1 MRELLNFLQ
10 GDLKCRERF
19 VISDKTS
26 KAGERR
32 GNFSCRMAGSRVYL
46 VKIDRNPCPNFGG
59 SREITETPN
68 ERGTN
73 SMQTKETGLL
83 EQYTGSLS
91 QRVEREYYISE
102 KYYREDVKRG
112 LRNSDGTGVPVGV
125 TRVGSV
131 LGYMI
136 EDGVRVPVPGQL
148 YYRGIELNEIV
159 EAHRKAGTFGFEEVA
174 FLLLMGFLPSQW
186 ELDRFNEI
194 MNLARKL
201 PPGFTE
207 DMIMKNPSRN
217 IMNKLARSVLSLY
230 SYDDNPDD
238 ISLDNILLQSVR
250 LVGAFPSIVAN
261 AYSVKRHYF
270 GGGSLHIHFPVE
282 GLSTAENFLRM
293 IRPNTKY
300 TEEEAHLLDMM
311 LMVHAEH
318 GGGNNST
325 FVCRAL
331 SSSGTDTYSAIAG
344 AVGSLKGPLHGG
356 ANAKVMEQFRT
367 VKANVNPKDDA
378 SIKDFLYK
386 ILNKEAG
393 DKSGKIY
400 GLGHAVYTISDP
412 RAVLLKKYARHMA
425 EIKGYDEDF
434 QLLEKIEEL
443 GIPMIQNKTG
453 SDMPMCANVD
463 MYSGLV
469 YTMLGIPEDVFTPL
483 FASARIAGWCAN
495 RIEEVLTCHRIM
507 RPAYRAMVKRV
518 HYEPMSAR
526 PEHYAHTNP

>member
-1 MRELLNFLQ
+1 
-10 GDLKCRERF
+10 
-19 VISDKTS
+19 
-26 KAGERR
+26 
-32 GNFSCRMAGSRVYL
+32 
-46 VKIDRNPCPNFGG
+46 
-59 SREITETPN
+59 
-68 ERGTN
+68 
-73 SMQTKETGLL
+73 MQTKETGLL

-91 QRVEREYYISE
+91 QRIEREYYISE
-102 KYYREDVKRG
+102 KYYRDDVKRG
-112 LRNSDGTGVPVGV
+112 LRNSDGTGVPIGV

-186 ELDRFNEI
+186 ELDRFKEI
-194 MNLARKL
+194 MDRARKL

-238 ISLDNILLQSVR
+238 LSLDNILLQSVR

-367 VKANVNPKDDA
+367 VKANVDPKDDA

>member
-1 MRELLNFLQ
+1 
-10 GDLKCRERF
+10 
-19 VISDKTS
+19 
-26 KAGERR
+26 
-32 GNFSCRMAGSRVYL
+32 
-46 VKIDRNPCPNFGG
+46 
-59 SREITETPN
+59 
-68 ERGTN
+68 
-73 SMQTKETGLL
+73 MQTKETGLL

-194 MNLARKL
+194 MNRARKL

-331 SSSGTDTYSAIAG
+331 SSSGTDPYRAIAG

>member
-26 KAGERR
+26 KAGERW

-194 MNLARKL
+194 MNRARKL

>member
-1 MRELLNFLQ
+1 
-10 GDLKCRERF
+10 
-19 VISDKTS
+19 
-26 KAGERR
+26 
-32 GNFSCRMAGSRVYL
+32 
-46 VKIDRNPCPNFGG
+46 
-59 SREITETPN
+59 
-68 ERGTN
+68 
-73 SMQTKETGLL
+73 MQTKETGLL

-112 LRNSDGTGVPVGV
+112 LLNSDGTGVPVGV

-194 MNLARKL
+194 MNRARKL

-217 IMNKLARSVLSLY
+217 IMNKLARSVLALY

-367 VKANVNPKDDA
+367 VKANVDPKDDA

>member
-1 MRELLNFLQ
+1 
-10 GDLKCRERF
+10 
-19 VISDKTS
+19 
-26 KAGERR
+26 
-32 GNFSCRMAGSRVYL
+32 
-46 VKIDRNPCPNFGG
+46 
-59 SREITETPN
+59 
-68 ERGTN
+68 
-73 SMQTKETGLL
+73 MQTKETGLL

-91 QRVEREYYISE
+91 QRIEREYYISE
-102 KYYREDVKRG
+102 KYYRDDVKRG
-112 LRNSDGTGVPVGV
+112 LRNSDGTGVPIGV

-186 ELDRFNEI
+186 ELDRFKEI
-194 MNLARKL
+194 MDRARKL
-201 PPGFTE
+201 PAGFTE

-230 SYDDNPDD
+230 SYDENPDD
-238 ISLDNILLQSVR
+238 LSLDNVLLQSVK

-270 GGGSLHIHFPVE
+270 EGGSLHIHFPIE

-300 TEEEAHLLDMM
+300 TEEEARLLDMM

>member
-1 MRELLNFLQ
+1 
-10 GDLKCRERF
+10 
-19 VISDKTS
+19 
-26 KAGERR
+26 
-32 GNFSCRMAGSRVYL
+32 
-46 VKIDRNPCPNFGG
+46 
-59 SREITETPN
+59 
-68 ERGTN
+68 
-73 SMQTKETGLL
+73 MQTKETGLL

-194 MNLARKL
+194 MNRARKL

-318 GGGNNST
+318 GGGHNST

>member
-10 GDLKCRERF
+10 GDLKCRDRF

-194 MNLARKL
+194 MNRARKL

>member
-1 MRELLNFLQ
+1 MEKN
-10 GDLKCRERF
+10 
-19 VISDKTS
+19 
-26 KAGERR
+26 
-32 GNFSCRMAGSRVYL
+32 
-46 VKIDRNPCPNFGG
+46 
-59 SREITETPN
+59 
-68 ERGTN
+68 GT
-73 SMQTKETGLL
+73 GIL

-91 QRVEREYYISE
+91 HRIEQEYHIGE
-102 KYYREDVKRG
+102 ELYRGDIKRG
-112 LRNSDGTGVPVGV
+112 LRNSDGTGVPIGV

-136 EDGVRVPVPGQL
+136 EDGVRIPVPGQL

-159 EAHRKAGTFGFEEVA
+159 EAHRQAGTFGFEEVA
-174 FLLLMGFLPSQW
+174 YLLLMGYLPSRG

-194 MNLARKL
+194 MNRARKL
-201 PPGFTE
+201 PNGFTE

-230 SYDDNPDD
+230 SYDENPDD
-238 ISLDNILLQSVR
+238 TSLDNILLQSVK

-270 GGGSLHIHFPVE
+270 EGGSLHIHFPME

-356 ANAKVMEQFRT
+356 ANAKVMEMFRY
-367 VKANVNPKDDA
+367 VKENVNPKDDG
-378 SIKDFLYK
+378 SIRDYLAKL
-386 ILNKEAG
+386 LNKEAG
-393 DKSGKIY
+393 DHSGKIY

-412 RAVLLKKYARHMA
+412 RAVLPKKYAKQRA
-425 EIKGYDEDF
+425 ESKGYAEDF
-434 QLLEKIEEL
+434 QLLENIEEM
-443 GIPMIQNKTG
+443 GIPMIQAKTG
-453 SDMPMCANVD
+453 SEIPMCANVD

-495 RIEEVLTCHRIM
+495 RIEEVVTCHRIM
-507 RPAYRAMVKRV
+507 RPAYRAVIKRA
-518 HYEPMSAR
+518 HYDPIEAR
-526 PEHYAHTNP
+526 PSHYNFQL

>member
-1 MRELLNFLQ
+1 M
-10 GDLKCRERF
+10 
-19 VISDKTS
+19 
-26 KAGERR
+26 
-32 GNFSCRMAGSRVYL
+32 
-46 VKIDRNPCPNFGG
+46 
-59 SREITETPN
+59 
-68 ERGTN
+68 
-73 SMQTKETGLL
+73 
-83 EQYTGSLS
+83 
-91 QRVEREYYISE
+91 EREYYISE

-194 MNLARKL
+194 MNRARKL

-526 PEHYAHTNP
+526 PEHYAHTTP

>member
-1 MRELLNFLQ
+1 MEKN
-10 GDLKCRERF
+10 
-19 VISDKTS
+19 
-26 KAGERR
+26 
-32 GNFSCRMAGSRVYL
+32 
-46 VKIDRNPCPNFGG
+46 
-59 SREITETPN
+59 
-68 ERGTN
+68 GT
-73 SMQTKETGLL
+73 GIL

-91 QRVEREYYISE
+91 QHIEQEYHIDKRYF
-102 KYYREDVKRG
+102 RDDVKLG
-112 LRNSDGTGVPVGV
+112 LRNSDGTGVPIGV

-159 EAHRKAGTFGFEEVA
+159 EAHRRAGTFGYEEVA
-174 FLLLMGFLPSQW
+174 YLLLMGYLPSRE
-186 ELDRFNEI
+186 ELTRFNEI
-194 MNLARKL
+194 MNRARKL
-201 PPGFTE
+201 PTGFTE
-207 DMIMKNPSRN
+207 DMIMKNPSQS

-230 SYDDNPDD
+230 SYDEDPDNT
-238 ISLDNILLQSVR
+238 SLDNILLQSIK

-270 GGGSLHIHFPVE
+270 QGDSLHIHFPVE

-293 IRPNTKY
+293 IRPNTQY

-356 ANAKVMEQFRT
+356 ANAKVMEMFRY
-367 VKANVNPKDDA
+367 VKENVNPRDDD
-378 SIKDFLYK
+378 SIKDYLAK
-386 ILNKEAG
+386 LLNKEAG
-393 DKSGKIY
+393 DRSGKIY
-400 GLGHAVYTISDP
+400 GLGHAVYTVSDP

-434 QLLEKIEEL
+434 RLLEKIEEF
-443 GIPMIQNKTG
+443 GIPMIQAKTG
-453 SDMPMCANVD
+453 SDTPMCANVD

-469 YTMLGIPEDVFTPL
+469 YTMLDIPEDVFTPL

-495 RIEEVLTCHRIM
+495 RIEEVVTCHRIM
-507 RPAYRAMVKRV
+507 RPAYRAVVKRV
-518 HYEPMSAR
+518 HYDPIETRTSHAMIKL
-526 PEHYAHTNP
+526 

>member
-1 MRELLNFLQ
+1 
-10 GDLKCRERF
+10 
-19 VISDKTS
+19 
-26 KAGERR
+26 
-32 GNFSCRMAGSRVYL
+32 
-46 VKIDRNPCPNFGG
+46 
-59 SREITETPN
+59 
-68 ERGTN
+68 
-73 SMQTKETGLL
+73 MQTKETGLL

-194 MNLARKL
+194 MNRARKL

-311 LMVHAEH
+311 LRVHAEH
-318 GGGNNST
+318 GGGNHST
-325 FVCRAL
+325 VVCRAL

>member
-1 MRELLNFLQ
+1 MEKN
-10 GDLKCRERF
+10 
-19 VISDKTS
+19 
-26 KAGERR
+26 
-32 GNFSCRMAGSRVYL
+32 
-46 VKIDRNPCPNFGG
+46 
-59 SREITETPN
+59 
-68 ERGTN
+68 GT
-73 SMQTKETGLL
+73 GIL

-91 QRVEREYYISE
+91 HRIEQEYHIGE
-102 KYYREDVKRG
+102 ELYRGDIKRG
-112 LRNSDGTGVPVGV
+112 LRNSDGTGVPIGV

-136 EDGVRVPVPGQL
+136 EDGVRIPVPGQL

-159 EAHRKAGTFGFEEVA
+159 EAHRQAGTFGFEEVA
-174 FLLLMGFLPSQW
+174 YLLLMGYLPSRG

-194 MNLARKL
+194 MNRARKL
-201 PPGFTE
+201 PNGFTE

-230 SYDDNPDD
+230 SYDENPDD
-238 ISLDNILLQSVR
+238 TSLDNILLQSVK

-270 GGGSLHIHFPVE
+270 EGGSLHIHFPME

-356 ANAKVMEQFRT
+356 ANAKVMEMFRY
-367 VKANVNPKDDA
+367 VKENVNPKDDG
-378 SIKDFLYK
+378 SIRDYLAKL
-386 ILNKEAG
+386 LNKEAG
-393 DKSGKIY
+393 DHSVKNY
-400 GLGHAVYTISDP
+400 ALAPAVYTISDP
-412 RAVLLKKYARHMA
+412 RAVLLKKYAKHMA
-425 EIKGYDEDF
+425 EIKGYAEDF
-434 QLLEKIEEL
+434 QLLEKIEEM
-443 GIPMIQNKTG
+443 GIPMIQAKTG
-453 SDMPMCANVD
+453 SEIPMCANVD

-495 RIEEVLTCHRIM
+495 RIEEVVTCHRIM
-507 RPAYRAMVKRV
+507 RPAYRAVIKRA
-518 HYEPMSAR
+518 HYDPIEAR
-526 PEHYAHTNP
+526 PSHYNFQL

>member
-194 MNLARKL
+194 MNRARKL

-293 IRPNTKY
+293 IRANTKY

>member
-32 GNFSCRMAGSRVYL
+32 GKFSCRMAGSRVYL

-194 MNLARKL
+194 MNRARKL